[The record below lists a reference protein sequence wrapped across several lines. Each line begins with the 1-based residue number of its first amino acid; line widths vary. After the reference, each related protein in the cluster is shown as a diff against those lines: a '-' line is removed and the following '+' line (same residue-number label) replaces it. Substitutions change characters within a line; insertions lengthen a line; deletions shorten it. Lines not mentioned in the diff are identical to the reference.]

1 MSVHNNFTFIEDDSI
16 ICTTNAVIEIN
27 VKNYRDLIKSLN
39 KSKYDHSN
47 TLNGYI
53 TSKDINEEVIVHK
66 DNIELASDSTIINYD
81 DFTFVI
87 IDYCNNNAVID
98 VKDEGSF
105 CEDCYNKTNH
115 PPLEIIKNTLENPI
129 KYLSVSKKIIYILNK
144 YKEKIESKDIYE
156 KGKPWNIIGS
166 TQINTIQ
173 ARCSSLYKSG
183 IIKKE
188 FDKYYI

>member
-1 MSVHNNFTFIEDDSI
+1 MSIHHNFTIIEDDSI
-16 ICTTNAVIEIN
+16 ICTTSAVIEIN
-27 VKNYRDLIKSLN
+27 VKNYHDLIKTLN
-39 KSKYDHSN
+39 KLKYDHSN
-47 TLNGYI
+47 TLNGYT
-53 TSKDINEEVIVHK
+53 TSKDVNEEVIAHK
-66 DNIELASDSTIINYD
+66 NNVELVSDSSIINYH

-87 IDYCNNNAVID
+87 IYYCNNNAIID

-115 PPLEIIKNTLENPI
+115 PHLKTVKDTLKNPT

-144 YKEKIESKDIYE
+144 YKEKMGSKDIYDC
-156 KGKPWNIIGS
+156 GKPWNITGS

-183 IIKKE
+183 LLKKE
-188 FDKYYI
+188 LDKYYI